1 MSNAAAQQRRAF
13 WLKHL
18 HQWHWVSASICLVAM
33 LLFSI
38 TGITLNHAAQ
48 IAAKPSVSTRQREA
62 ACAVARAARR
72 LLLAKS
78 DEGAAAAAFVSEWIS
93 DNMGLETASRM
104 AEWSEDEVY
113 VSMPRPGGDAW
124 LSIDRV
130 SGEVHYERT
139 DRGVVS
145 YLNDLHKGRNAG
157 PLWGWF
163 IDIFAVACVLF
174 ASTGLL
180 LLKMHSTPAAGHLA
194 VCGAGCGGAGRGR
207 HSVRSLTS
215 RSLTLKKVGFMRAL
229 ICSCLLALPLALTA
243 QAAVASELSV
253 AVEVPRLDTAEYHR
267 PYVAVWIEREDQTV
281 AANLSVWYEVQQ
293 SARKAPSG
301 SRTCASGGVVAAA
314 IRPSRS
320 MASPAPRSR
329 SARIS

>member
-48 IAAKPSVSTRQREA
+48 IAAKPSVSTVNEKLPAPLLSQLKPPAGEDGEEA
-62 ACAVARAARR
+62 EKAPLPA
-72 LLLAKS
+72 S
-78 DEGAAAAAFVSEWIS
+78 VSEWIG
-93 DNMGLETASRM
+93 DNMGLETVSRI

-163 IDIFAVACVLF
+163 IDIFAGACVLF

-180 LLKMHSTPAAGHLA
+180 LLKMHSTRRPG
-194 VCGAGCGGAGRGR
+194 
-207 HSVRSLTS
+207 TW
-215 RSLTLKKVGFMRAL
+215 
-229 ICSCLLALPLALTA
+229 
-243 QAAVASELSV
+243 
-253 AVEVPRLDTAEYHR
+253 
-267 PYVAVWIEREDQTV
+267 PYVA
-281 AANLSVWYEVQQ
+281 L
-293 SARKAPSG
+293 
-301 SRTCASGGVVAAA
+301 GVVVPVVV
-314 IRPSRS
+314 I
-320 MASPAPRSR
+320 
-329 SARIS
+329 ILFVH